1 MAYYEVRWRSCQ
13 SPPFTYALYLSLS
26 PLSSPFVLGQ
36 RLICELIA
44 PLLGD
49 LGESIRPLQSLYTE
63 TESKKSIGERKDKSN
78 GPRSGRE
85 GRRERWGRN
94 FRPFTLLYFSSLY
107 GRRVVSIV
115 PFIRL
120 QILSLFFFFVPV
132 CSSLSFPFYSVA
144 FLFFTPSFNILCSA
158 YGLQTCTK
166 VRTRTHTESERRKE
180 REKGWISRRRK
191 IKQKKIRK
199 GGTCTH

>member
-120 QILSLFFFFVPV
+120 QILSLFFFLF
-132 CSSLSFPFYSVA
+132 LFALLFPFLSIPLPFFSLHLLLTFSVPPMVSKLA
-144 FLFFTPSFNILCSA
+144 
-158 YGLQTCTK
+158 
-166 VRTRTHTESERRKE
+166 RR
-180 REKGWISRRRK
+180 
-191 IKQKKIRK
+191 
-199 GGTCTH
+199 